1 MICLSEH
8 IALVTGG
15 ANGIGKGIAEALA
28 KAGATVII
36 GDIDEV
42 NGQQTAEAIQGQ
54 FYKLDVTNKKNIDA
68 VVEAIVAEHGKID
81 ILASNTGVY
90 PQIEIEELTEA
101 DWDNIQNINLKGT
114 FLVTQ
119 AVLKQMKQQNYGR
132 VILTSSVTGPI
143 TGYPGW
149 AHYGATKAGQLGYM
163 RSAALEY
170 AKYGI
175 TINAVQ
181 PGNVLTEGLKA
192 QGEAYLEGTRNII
205 PTHELGEPADIGY
218 AVAFFAAPEAKFIT
232 GQSLV
237 IDGGQI
243 LPEEPDAI
251 KD

>member
-1 MICLSEH
+1 MISLSQH

-42 NGQQTAEAIQGQ
+42 NGQQTSQTIQGQ

-181 PGNVLTEGLKA
+181 PGNVLTEGLEA

>member
-1 MICLSEH
+1 MISLSEH

-15 ANGIGKGIAEALA
+15 ANGIGKGIAETLA

-36 GDIDEV
+36 GDIDEPH
-42 NGQQTAEAIQGQ
+42 GLQTAQSLNGQ
-54 FYKLDVTNKKNIDA
+54 FYHLDVTDKKNIDT
-68 VVEAIVAEHGKID
+68 VVDTIIAEHGKID

-90 PQIEIEELTEA
+90 PQIEIEQLTEA
-101 DWDNIQNINLKGT
+101 DWDHIQNINLKGT

-119 AVLKQMKQQNYGR
+119 AVLKQMKKQHYGR

>member
-1 MICLSEH
+1 MISLSQH

-15 ANGIGKGIAEALA
+15 ANGIGKGIAETLA

-36 GDIDEV
+36 GDIDEPH
-42 NGQQTAEAIQGQ
+42 GLQTAQSLNGQ
-54 FYKLDVTNKKNIDA
+54 FYHLDVTDKNNIDT
-68 VVEAIVAEHGKID
+68 VVDTIIAEHGKID

-90 PQIEIEELTEA
+90 PQIEIEQLTET
-101 DWDNIQNINLKGT
+101 DWDHIQNINLKGT

-119 AVLKQMKQQNYGR
+119 AVLKQMKKQHYGR

>member
-15 ANGIGKGIAEALA
+15 ANGICKGIAEALA

-42 NGQQTAEAIQGQ
+42 NGQQTAQAIQGQ
-54 FYKLDVTNKKNIDA
+54 FYKLDVTNKKTIDA

>member
-1 MICLSEH
+1 MISLSQH

-15 ANGIGKGIAEALA
+15 ANGIGKGIAETLA

-36 GDIDEV
+36 GDIDEPH
-42 NGQQTAEAIQGQ
+42 GLQTAQSLNGQ
-54 FYKLDVTNKKNIDA
+54 FYHLDVTDKKNIDT
-68 VVEAIVAEHGKID
+68 VVDTIIAEHGKID

-90 PQIEIEELTEA
+90 PQIEIEQLTEA
-101 DWDNIQNINLKGT
+101 DWDHIQNINLKGT

-119 AVLKQMKQQNYGR
+119 AVLKQMKKQHYGR

>member
-1 MICLSEH
+1 MISLSQH

-36 GDIDEV
+36 SDIDEV
-42 NGQQTAEAIQGQ
+42 NGQQTAQTIQGQ

-205 PTHELGEPADIGY
+205 PTHELGEPTDIGY

-251 KD
+251 KN

>member
-1 MICLSEH
+1 MISLSQH

-15 ANGIGKGIAEALA
+15 ANGIGKGIAETLA

-36 GDIDEV
+36 GDIDETH
-42 NGQQTAEAIQGQ
+42 GSQTAQFLNGQ
-54 FYKLDVTNKKNIDA
+54 FYHLDVTDKKNIDT
-68 VVEAIVAEHGKID
+68 VVDTIIAEHGKID

-90 PQIEIEELTEA
+90 PQIEIEQLTEA
-101 DWDNIQNINLKGT
+101 DWDHIQNINLKGT

-119 AVLKQMKQQNYGR
+119 AVLKQMKKQHYGR

>member
-28 KAGATVII
+28 KAGATVMI
-36 GDIDEV
+36 GDIDEA
-42 NGQQTAEAIQGQ
+42 NGQQTAQAIQGQ

-68 VVEAIVAEHGKID
+68 VVEVIVAEHGKID

-90 PQIEIEELTEA
+90 PQIEIEELTET

-181 PGNVLTEGLKA
+181 PGNILTEGLKA

>member
-1 MICLSEH
+1 MISLSQH
-8 IALVTGG
+8 ISLVTGG

-42 NGQQTAEAIQGQ
+42 NGQQTAQSLNGQ
-54 FYKLDVTNKKNIDA
+54 FYHLDVTDKKNIDT

-119 AVLKQMKQQNYGR
+119 AVLKQMKRQNYGR

>member
-36 GDIDEV
+36 GDIDETH
-42 NGQQTAEAIQGQ
+42 GSQTAQSLNGQ
-54 FYKLDVTNKKNIDA
+54 FYHLDVTDKKNIDA

>member
-1 MICLSEH
+1 MISLSQH

-42 NGQQTAEAIQGQ
+42 NGQQTAQSLNGQ
-54 FYKLDVTNKKNIDA
+54 FYHLDVTDKKNIDT
-68 VVEAIVAEHGKID
+68 VVDTIIAEHGKID

-90 PQIEIEELTEA
+90 PQIEIEQLTEA
-101 DWDNIQNINLKGT
+101 DWDHIQNINLKGT

-119 AVLKQMKQQNYGR
+119 AVLKQMKKQHYGR

>member
-1 MICLSEH
+1 MISLSQH

-42 NGQQTAEAIQGQ
+42 NGQQTAQSLNGQ
-54 FYKLDVTNKKNIDA
+54 FYHLDVTDKKNIDT
-68 VVEAIVAEHGKID
+68 VVDTIIAEHGKID

>member
-42 NGQQTAEAIQGQ
+42 NGQQTAQAIQGQ
-54 FYKLDVTNKKNIDA
+54 FYKLDVTNKKTIDA

-90 PQIEIEELTEA
+90 PQIEIEQLTEA

-181 PGNVLTEGLKA
+181 PG
-192 QGEAYLEGTRNII
+192 
-205 PTHELGEPADIGY
+205 
-218 AVAFFAAPEAKFIT
+218 
-232 GQSLV
+232 
-237 IDGGQI
+237 
-243 LPEEPDAI
+243 
-251 KD
+251 

>member
-42 NGQQTAEAIQGQ
+42 NGQQTAQAIQGQ

-101 DWDNIQNINLKGT
+101 DWDNIQNINLKST
-114 FLVTQ
+114 FLVSQ

-175 TINAVQ
+175 TINAIQ

>member
-1 MICLSEH
+1 MISLSQH

-36 GDIDEV
+36 GDIDETH
-42 NGQQTAEAIQGQ
+42 GSQTAQSLNGQ
-54 FYKLDVTNKKNIDA
+54 FYHLDVTDKKNIDA

-119 AVLKQMKQQNYGR
+119 AVLKQMKRQNYGR

>member
-28 KAGATVII
+28 KAGATVMI

-42 NGQQTAEAIQGQ
+42 NGQQTAQAIQGQ